1 MSKESLSY
9 LTRLQRYSEHK
20 FLSQVQNM
28 VSFFTD
34 LSLHGI
40 LGPSVYKT
48 GILSALISIYFNRK
62 CTEIELLDFEFTFF
76 FFFCVLF
83 CICQEFCFLLISEYS
98 GIKRR
103 GKPLPGLRNPGIS
116 FISVSIW

>member
-76 FFFCVLF
+76 FLFLCVNNYY
-83 CICQEFCFLLISEYS
+83 LLTTCCLLSHFPYVF
-98 GIKRR
+98 K
-103 GKPLPGLRNPGIS
+103 
-116 FISVSIW
+116 V